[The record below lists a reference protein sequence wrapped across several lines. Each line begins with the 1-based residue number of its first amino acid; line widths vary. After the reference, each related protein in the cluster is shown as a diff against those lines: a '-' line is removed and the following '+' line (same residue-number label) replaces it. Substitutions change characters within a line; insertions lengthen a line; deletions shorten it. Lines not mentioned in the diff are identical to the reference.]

1 MYKKYFDAH
10 FHWFDHSAFSDRL
23 SSNIGDLDT
32 KEYFLETYG
41 RYGMTGGIMMGN
53 GEIEKQGDSLP
64 DGFYYCVGRRR
75 LGELRFLFVSTQKN
89 NQST

>member
-53 GEIEKQGDSLP
+53 GEIEKQGWLLLLCWSGSD
-64 DGFYYCVGRRR
+64 CMHR
-75 LGELRFLFVSTQKN
+75 
-89 NQST
+89 

>member
-1 MYKKYFDAH
+1 MV
-10 FHWFDHSAFSDRL
+10 AFSDRL

-64 DGFYYCVGRRR
+64 DASIIVLVWIR
-75 LGELRFLFVSTQKN
+75 LHAPMI
-89 NQST
+89 

>member
-41 RYGMTGGIMMGN
+41 RMASI
-53 GEIEKQGDSLP
+53 IVL
-64 DGFYYCVGRRR
+64 VWIR
-75 LGELRFLFVSTQKN
+75 LHAPMI
-89 NQST
+89 

>member
-41 RYGMTGGIMMGN
+41 SYGMTGGIMM
-53 GEIEKQGDSLP
+53 
-64 DGFYYCVGRRR
+64 
-75 LGELRFLFVSTQKN
+75 
-89 NQST
+89 